1 MVALFQQIVDC
12 CIVKSGDYIFI
23 VQQEGVYDPRE
34 ELPPTHFVTYRVRK
48 EATGDPWGCLK
59 FEKNNFDGTK
69 VVHVSD
75 DIFLCVDRDRIVYF
89 YNLAQDDG
97 YETPIPNNVISR
109 SVYGLQN
116 IQGTVYAVGQPRA
129 VARRDGPNQ
138 WTLIS
143 QEAKQGVDTVLLPGD
158 TPSSQSTGSD
168 LLVARTRDNIKCC
181 GSYSERQILDSNQ
194 NLQYRYGRAPRLD
207 TRPDRMDGTTGIRTT
222 GG

>member
-1 MVALFQQIVDC
+1 MGRTPSYPFRNI
-12 CIVKSGDYIFI
+12 SS
-23 VQQEGVYDPRE
+23 QERSNRGSLGVPE
-34 ELPPTHFVTYRVRK
+34 IWK
-48 EATGDPWGCLK
+48 K
-59 FEKNNFDGTK
+59 NFDGTK

-143 QEAKQGVDTVLLPGD
+143 QEAQQGADTVLLPGD
-158 TPSSQSTGSD
+158 TPSS
-168 LLVARTRDNIKCC
+168 
-181 GSYSERQILDSNQ
+181 
-194 NLQYRYGRAPRLD
+194 
-207 TRPDRMDGTTGIRTT
+207 
-222 GG
+222 